1 MNLQVCQKDREPTVI
16 TINHRE
22 IIKEWAGALR
32 LAEARGWK
40 GLLDVLGCSSKE
52 PALGVFLI
60 CLFQH
65 WGSAVRWLFKSIHEY
80 KSQMK
85 LSSSV
90 FSHFMRVNSPVL
102 WPCELSVLV
111 VDFQAGLCFA
121 AFSCASPSHG
131 PLPTLYNSYPSA
143 STSEQ
148 QRDLLIL
155 MDLTPNTYPG
165 LSSNLEI
172 PKLKITLS

>member
-32 LAEARGWK
+32 LAEACGWK

-90 FSHFMRVNSPVL
+90 FSHFMHVNSPVL
-102 WPCELSVLV
+102 WPRELTAFHFGGRHSGRV
-111 VDFQAGLCFA
+111 VFCSLFLCIAVTQPFA
-121 AFSCASPSHG
+121 YFISFIS
-131 PLPTLYNSYPSA
+131 
-143 STSEQ
+143 
-148 QRDLLIL
+148 QRQHF
-155 MDLTPNTYPG
+155 
-165 LSSNLEI
+165 
-172 PKLKITLS
+172 